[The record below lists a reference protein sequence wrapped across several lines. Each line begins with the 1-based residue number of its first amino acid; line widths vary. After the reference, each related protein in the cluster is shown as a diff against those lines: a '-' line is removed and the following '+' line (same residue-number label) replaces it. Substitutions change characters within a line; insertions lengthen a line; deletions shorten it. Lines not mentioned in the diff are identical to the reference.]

1 MNSKVLTNEYKEE
14 IENIGTLYYGSPNEK
29 TCDVISMTL
38 KGKFKPTQE
47 SKNYEKNSIRA
58 RHMFIA
64 SGTEHLNSLS
74 WLNNH
79 YIFTADFTEKGISYG
94 KPNHF
99 VLPSTFSGMND
110 IAPKN
115 ASMNIVSFTAG
126 RKSASS
132 SSSDF
137 AVIIAKMSIGMKNHR
152 A

>member
-58 RHMFIA
+58 RHMFIT
-64 SGTEHLNSLS
+64 SGTEHLDSLS

-94 KPNHF
+94 KPNKFKYQLF
-99 VLPSTFSGMND
+99 VRPSQPKTIEEYKGDVFTLTTTLNGYLGKSFEENGFTFAN
-110 IAPKN
+110 
-115 ASMNIVSFTAG
+115 
-126 RKSASS
+126 
-132 SSSDF
+132 
-137 AVIIAKMSIGMKNHR
+137 
-152 A
+152 